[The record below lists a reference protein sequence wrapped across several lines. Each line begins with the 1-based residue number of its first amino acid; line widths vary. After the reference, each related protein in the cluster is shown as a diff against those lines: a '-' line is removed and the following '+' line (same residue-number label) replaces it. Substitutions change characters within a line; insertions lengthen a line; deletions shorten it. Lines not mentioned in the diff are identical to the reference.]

1 MAGFDVSLVFV
12 WDNGVVCAKVY
23 WGIPNESVLGNPC
36 LLRVERR
43 GRSGGGGG
51 VNGSYMGD
59 AVVGYGGGGGS
70 DGYICVIG
78 AICSALLSPTLTRPP
93 SLHRNHTLANAT
105 RTTCSQ
111 IPCTGEA
118 RDQADTGGGQEPIPG
133 RAVPCIKGGP
143 LGSIINDGPRFC
155 CQGKP
160 RAGTAKCDGGG
171 VTS

>member
-1 MAGFDVSLVFV
+1 MLLVVTAGVGRGGRRGRLAGFDVSLVFM

-23 WGIPNESVLGNPC
+23 WGI
-36 LLRVERR
+36 RVYW
-43 GRSGGGGG
+43 GG